1 VKIQTVVAVAL
12 GCVGLGFWSVPGG
25 AQSPPPCTSCAG
37 SDWGAPNGT
46 SFTLYMA
53 SHRMQRHS
61 VMTSDGAIH
70 IIVDTGTQSSYNGGS
85 QTGTLQ
91 LYSSANNG
99 GSWVNTNTL
108 VGTQT
113 LNTTNNT
120 VSTDDVALRTD
131 GAGNQYLD
139 IAYDTE
145 AGGNALMFTE
155 LRYRPGLSLAKRW
168 TTSTLAS
175 YPLTINS
182 SSSTIYQEPA
192 FAQDQDGNLWLADL
206 EMNSSISQGGIAV
219 YQRKNGTWGSVSV
232 DITGNTTPPN
242 PGPSPSL
249 ISLQGTNAFAHAPR
263 PVFVQPNINNFLFG
277 TIGLIFQG
285 AAPNSTTLDCLYWTT
300 ITGDPASGASTTPP
314 WS

>member
-1 VKIQTVVAVAL
+1 MKIQTVVAVAL

-113 LNTTNNT
+113 LNTTKQ
-120 VSTDDVALRTD
+120 R
-131 GAGNQYLD
+131 
-139 IAYDTE
+139 
-145 AGGNALMFTE
+145 
-155 LRYRPGLSLAKRW
+155 SLCEER
-168 TTSTLAS
+168 
-175 YPLTINS
+175 IRHR
-182 SSSTIYQEPA
+182 Q
-192 FAQDQDGNLWLADL
+192 Q
-206 EMNSSISQGGIAV
+206 
-219 YQRKNGTWGSVSV
+219 
-232 DITGNTTPPN
+232 
-242 PGPSPSL
+242 
-249 ISLQGTNAFAHAPR
+249 
-263 PVFVQPNINNFLFG
+263 
-277 TIGLIFQG
+277 
-285 AAPNSTTLDCLYWTT
+285 
-300 ITGDPASGASTTPP
+300 
-314 WS
+314 